1 MYTNQYNCQGTT
13 EQAHSKPR
21 QPSHAGWAQAG
32 QKQPNQAGLHT
43 DSTRRKVSASASPAQ
58 PGQTWYGIWYTQTQ
72 KTMEILDFPENT
84 PSSPYFGGRSAGG
97 YFLRLNNSRA
107 TEFCPPNI
115 RFRRRS
121 PFSKKNLQILS
132 ILGNHD
138 FAKKLQAKHKHT
150 HIKLI
155 DEAMCPS
162 KSIDLVLDHS
172 FCAFDGPVLW
182 F

>member
-1 MYTNQYNCQGTT
+1 MYTNQYNSQGTT

-58 PGQTWYGIWYTQTQ
+58 PGRTWYGIWYTQTQ
-72 KTMEILDFPENT
+72 KTMEIWDFPENT

-107 TEFCPPNI
+107 TKFCPPNI
-115 RFRRRS
+115 RFRAQS
-121 PFSKKNLQILS
+121 SFSKKNLQILS

-138 FAKKLQAKHKHT
+138 FAKKT
-150 HIKLI
+150 S
-155 DEAMCPS
+155 S
-162 KSIDLVLDHS
+162 KT
-172 FCAFDGPVLW
+172 
-182 F
+182 